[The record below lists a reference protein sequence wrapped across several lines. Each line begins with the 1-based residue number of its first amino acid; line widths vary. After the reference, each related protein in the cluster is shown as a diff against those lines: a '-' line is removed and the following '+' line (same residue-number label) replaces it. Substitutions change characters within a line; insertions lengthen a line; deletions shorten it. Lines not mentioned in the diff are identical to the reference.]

1 VRDSGG
7 TQLNDAAKNS
17 ELFCRNS
24 LVETIFR
31 CVVGSMGHCK
41 GKDNAKKTAAR
52 RRKMER
58 LRDAKAP
65 LASAAKAK

>member
-1 VRDSGG
+1 
-7 TQLNDAAKNS
+7 
-17 ELFCRNS
+17 
-24 LVETIFR
+24 
-31 CVVGSMGHCK
+31 MGHCK

-65 LASAAKAK
+65 QAAVATAK